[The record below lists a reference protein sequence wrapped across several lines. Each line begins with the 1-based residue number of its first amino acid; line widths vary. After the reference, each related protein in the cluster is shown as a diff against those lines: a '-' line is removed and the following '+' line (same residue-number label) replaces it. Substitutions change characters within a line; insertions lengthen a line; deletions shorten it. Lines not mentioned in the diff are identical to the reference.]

1 MQNDM
6 IDVRDDMGRL
16 LCRIS
21 ADRRTVVIKH
31 KGEPAY
37 EVEVAAE
44 RPVARRAVVAR
55 RTTIVR
61 AYDLIGIDNNGKI

>member
-1 MQNDM
+1 MQSDM

-21 ADRRTVVIKH
+21 ADRRMVVIKH

-37 EVEVAAE
+37 EVELNAE
-44 RPVARRAVVAR
+44 RPVARRTA
-55 RTTIVR
+55 IVNTYR
-61 AYDLIGIDNNGKI
+61 VIGIDNKNEHAKIEA